1 MGSQI
6 ELNDTLKLTPAE
18 GLPADPQVG
27 PVYEFHKD
35 GRRLYHLAP
44 TRVFLV
50 EDRDGKWNYLGHA
63 HVLELTIDAEHNQTR
78 GKYRITQLY
87 SPDYARLANQHD
99 APPGMGL
106 TDENCGTD

>member
-1 MGSQI
+1 MGSTI

-18 GLPADPQVG
+18 GLPVNPQVG
-27 PVYEFHKD
+27 QVYEFRKD

-50 EDRDGKWNYLGHA
+50 EDRAGRWNYLGHA
-63 HVLELTIDAEHNQTR
+63 HVLELTIDAERDQTR

-87 SPDYARLANQHD
+87 PPDYAMLANQYE
-99 APPGMGL
+99 APAGKGL
-106 TDENCGTD
+106 TGKHRGTA